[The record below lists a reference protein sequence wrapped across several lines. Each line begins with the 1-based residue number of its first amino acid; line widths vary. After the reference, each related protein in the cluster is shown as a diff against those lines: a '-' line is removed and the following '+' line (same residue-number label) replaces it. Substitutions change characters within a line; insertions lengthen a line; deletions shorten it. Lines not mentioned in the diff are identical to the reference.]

1 MFTNA
6 ARMVLDSA
14 AKTRF
19 SRRGRNVA
27 LSGCA
32 CMASTV
38 RHPNESAQMQVV
50 MTNIISKSFA
60 RYWLLFLL
68 LAGLLSIASAA
79 APQPR
84 GYARLTS
91 SFDSDWRF
99 LKGDAPGA
107 EKTDFDD
114 SAWRKLDVPHD
125 WSIEGPFDEKNPTG
139 GAGGFLPAGV
149 GWYRKHFTLPID
161 YRDRRIFIDFDG
173 VMANNDV
180 WINGFHL
187 GKRPYGYVSFRYE
200 LTGHLNFGGKQ
211 NVLAVRADNSGQPA
225 SRWYAGAGIY
235 RHVRLVATNPAHTD
249 AWATL

>member
-1 MFTNA
+1 
-6 ARMVLDSA
+6 MVLDLA

-19 SRRGRNVA
+19 SRRGRGVA
-27 LSGCA
+27 PSGCA
-32 CMASTV
+32 CMASSV
-38 RHPNESAQMQVV
+38 RQPNESARFQVV
-50 MTNIISKSFA
+50 TTNTSSKSFA
-60 RYWLLFLL
+60 CFWLLLSL
-68 LAGLLSIASAA
+68 VVALRSIAPAA
-79 APQPR
+79 SLEAPAYPR
-84 GYARLTS
+84 VTS

-99 LKGDAPGA
+99 LKGDVPGA
-107 EKTDFDD
+107 EKADFDD
-114 SAWRKLDVPHD
+114 SGWRKLDVPHD

-149 GWYRKHFTLPID
+149 GWYRKHFTLPIG
-161 YRDRRIFIDFDG
+161 YRDRRVFIDFDG
-173 VMANNDV
+173 VMANSDV

-187 GKRPYGYVSFRYE
+187 GRRPYGYVSFRYE